1 MAATGA
7 GRPTTARAISGT
19 IHPRRGRVMFGGRD
33 VTGTSAERIAQ
44 LGLIHIPEGRG
55 LFPNLSVE
63 DTLRLVSN
71 TAGHDVNITPAF
83 ELFPKLR
90 QRRRPLVGTL
100 SGGGQQ
106 MGALGRAISSQPRPG
121 VI

>member
-7 GRPTTARAISGT
+7 GRPTTARAISGM

-71 TAGHDVNITPAF
+71 TPGPAGQNTPPL
-83 ELFPKLR
+83 EPFPRHCPRLL
-90 QRRRPLVGTL
+90 PLVR
-100 SGGGQQ
+100 S
-106 MGALGRAISSQPRPG
+106 P
-121 VI
+121 